1 MKNMATIEEIYE
13 LYLQHPVIS
22 TDTRKIAPGSLF
34 FALKGDKF
42 DANTFAKQALEA
54 GAAYAIVDNPEYAS
68 GEKYLLVSDGLTALQ
83 NLAAHHRRQLDIPVI
98 GLTGTNGKTTTK
110 ELINAVLSQR
120 FNTLATEG
128 NLNNHIGVPLTLLK
142 ITGAHEMA
150 VIEMGA
156 NHQKEIA
163 MLCSIAQPTHG
174 LITNVGKAHLEG
186 FGGVEGVRKGKGE
199 MYDYLA
205 PQNEEE
211 RGADKQ
217 NGVAFINSDDAVLMA
232 MKDER
237 GLTNVIY
244 YGKNSN
250 PANIISGK
258 LLDSS
263 PLLILEWG
271 DNLEGGTYKVPTHLT
286 GAYNLDNILVA
297 ICIGATFGLTP
308 EEISDGIA
316 GYEPKNNRSQ
326 LLHTTSNTL
335 ICDFYNANPSSM
347 FVAIDNMDKMQSGRK
362 VMILG
367 DMFEMGDESAAEHAS
382 VLQKAMEAQVNERIF
397 IGKDFSAASSG
408 QEANTTFYLTAEDA
422 MAGLKAKPIS
432 NATVLIKGSRGM
444 ALERLVGLF

>member
-1 MKNMATIEEIYE
+1 MATIEEIYQ

-22 TDTRKIAPGSLF
+22 TDTRKIAAGSLF

-42 DANTFAKQALEA
+42 DANTFATQALEA
-54 GAAYAIVDNPEYAS
+54 GAAYAIVDNPEYDL
-68 GEKYLLVSDGLTALQ
+68 GEKYILVEDGLATLQ
-83 NLAAHHRRQLDIPVI
+83 NLAAYHRSQLGIPVI

-128 NLNNHIGVPLTLLK
+128 NLNNHIGVPLTILK
-142 ITGAHEMA
+142 ITPEHEMA

-156 NHQKEIA
+156 NHQREIA
-163 MLCSIAQPTHG
+163 LLCSIAQPTHG

-186 FGGVEGVRKGKGE
+186 FGGIEGVRKGKGE
-199 MYDYLA
+199 MYDYLGQWENPKDGEPVKKRIA
-205 PQNEEE
+205 L
-211 RGADKQ
+211 
-217 NGVAFINSDDAVLMA
+217 INSDDAVLME

-237 GLTNVIY
+237 GLSNVIY
-244 YGKNSN
+244 YGKNDN
-250 PANIISGK
+250 PNNIVSGK
-258 LLDSS
+258 LLENS
-263 PLLILEWG
+263 PLLVLEWK

-297 ICIGATFGLTP
+297 IAIGSAFGLTP

-316 GYEPKNNRSQ
+316 GYIPKNNRSQ
-326 LLHTTSNTL
+326 ILHTASNTL

-362 VMILG
+362 VLILG
-367 DMFEMGDESAAEHAS
+367 DMFEMGEESAAEHAS
-382 VLQKAMEAQVNERIF
+382 VIQKAMGANVNERIF
-397 IGKDFSAASSG
+397 IGKDFSSQQTEVADLSTA
-408 QEANTTFYLTAEDA
+408 TFYLTAEDA
-422 MAGLKAKPIS
+422 MVGLKNNPIT